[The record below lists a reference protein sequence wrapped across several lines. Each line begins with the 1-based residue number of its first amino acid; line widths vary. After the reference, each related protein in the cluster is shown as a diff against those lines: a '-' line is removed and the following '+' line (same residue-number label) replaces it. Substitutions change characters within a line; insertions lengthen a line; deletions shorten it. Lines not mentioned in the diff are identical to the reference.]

1 MLRKGSLILIIS
13 LIIVLNMLTP
23 ALATPRIVELIK
35 PITDIKTVN
44 KNIIISGW
52 AEADTKLE
60 IRVFGRVTQDVD
72 GQEVYE
78 WEEYI
83 QPGKEAGLV
92 VGPTGFFAREV
103 ELKNGSNKIEIK
115 AVNPEGE
122 EEIIEGV
129 VTLSSK
135 DEVREAVRNLMNVNF
150 LDIIKKIIK

>member
-1 MLRKGSLILIIS
+1 
-13 LIIVLNMLTP
+13 VLAAP
-23 ALATPRIVELIK
+23 GIVELIK

-52 AEADTKLE
+52 AEADTSIE
-60 IRVFGRVTQDVD
+60 VRVYSRVSQKVE
-72 GQEVYE
+72 GEEVYN

-103 ELKNGSNKIEIK
+103 ELKNGTNKVVIK
-115 AVNPEGE
+115 AVNPEDE
-122 EEIIEGV
+122 EEIIEGM

-135 DEVREAVRNLMNVNF
+135 EEVREAVQNLLNFNF
-150 LDIIKKIIK
+150 LDIIKEIIK